1 MQHCLPPAIMHIVS
15 SKHQNKENSNFTPL
29 SFKKPI
35 AILHAFC
42 QLIDYLLY
50 HKSPFRILAL
60 TATPCNTPL
69 QLQVSEFLLNFLA
82 KVHNIINCYHIQKLV
97 KQLVIEK
104 VEIRT
109 EKSPDVIQYVYER
122 KVQCVIILPSDR
134 MKGYRS
140 LIEAVRLKV
149 FQIFIKI
156 Y

>member
-1 MQHCLPPAIMHIVS
+1 M
-15 SKHQNKENSNFTPL
+15 
-29 SFKKPI
+29 
-35 AILHAFC
+35 
-42 QLIDYLLY
+42 
-50 HKSPFRILAL
+50 
-60 TATPCNTPL
+60 
-69 QLQVSEFLLNFLA
+69 
-82 KVHNIINCYHIQKLV
+82 

-122 KVQCVIILPSDR
+122 KVQCVIIIPSDR